1 MTVTTLTC
9 SARRKQFNL
18 ACHSLA
24 VWAIK
29 GRDGYWHGACH
40 QHPHQVLKRLGADG
54 AKLTVMLAT
63 EAMAENARLRA
74 LPSVL
79 TRAEELLDVL
89 RNFVHEECDPG
100 RGSTGASDVWTTDRV
115 RNILARRGG
124 EQCDETLARELL
136 ELLDSENVVE
146 HQGDGNYVYTAALPQ

>member
-1 MTVTTLTC
+1 MSVTTLTC
-9 SARRKQFNL
+9 SATRKQFRIKCY
-18 ACHSLA
+18 ALA

-29 GRDGYWHGACH
+29 GKDGYWHGACH

-54 AKLTVMLAT
+54 TKLTVMLAT

-79 TRAEELLDVL
+79 TRAEELVDVL
-89 RNFVHEECDPG
+89 RPLVLEAADLVPGRTGGDERWTARRVRLILKRHAQEECDE
-100 RGSTGASDVWTTDRV
+100 A
-115 RNILARRGG
+115 LAG
-124 EQCDETLARELL
+124 ELL

-146 HQGDGNYVYTAALPQ
+146 HQGEGIYVCIAALPQ